1 MIAYEKRSWV
11 LAAMLAALAGFV
23 DAIGFVSLGGFFVSF
38 MSGNSTRVA
47 VGLVQDPPAAFVAGS
62 LVMSFVFGV
71 IAGMCVASRATRHRK
86 PAVLALV
93 TGFLTVAA
101 SLSEVTSHLP
111 VAMVLAAA
119 MGAENAVFQRN
130 GEVSIGVTYM
140 TGALVKLGQHIAAAL
155 MGGPRWNWAPYL
167 ILWSSLVGGAC
178 LGAFAFIRAGN
189 VAIWMAVF
197 AAGSM
202 AVYAAMAGPSKGS
215 HRVLG
220 RQ

>member
-1 MIAYEKRSWV
+1 MIAYEKRFWV

-23 DAIGFVSLGGFFVSF
+23 DAIGFISLGGFFVSF

-47 VGLVQDPPAAFVAGS
+47 VGLVRDIPAAFIAGS
-62 LVMSFVFGV
+62 LVLSFVFGV
-71 IAGMCVASRATRHRK
+71 IAGTCVASRATRHRK

-93 TGFLTVAA
+93 TVLLTAAA

-111 VAMVLAAA
+111 VAMLLAAA

-155 MGGPRWNWAPYL
+155 MGGPKWNWTPHL
-167 ILWSSLVGGAC
+167 ILWASLVCGAC
-178 LGAFAFIRAGN
+178 LGASTFIRAGN
-189 VAIWMAVF
+189 VAIWMAVV
-197 AAGSM
+197 AAASM
-202 AVYAAMAGPSKGS
+202 TAYAAMAGPSK
-215 HRVLG
+215 RAP
-220 RQ
+220 

>member
-1 MIAYEKRSWV
+1 MIAYEKRFWV

-23 DAIGFVSLGGFFVSF
+23 DAIGFISLGGFFVSF

-47 VGLVQDPPAAFVAGS
+47 VGLVRDIPAAFIAGS
-62 LVMSFVFGV
+62 LVLSFVFGV
-71 IAGMCVASRATRHRK
+71 IAGTCVASRATRHRK

-93 TGFLTVAA
+93 TVLLTAAA

-111 VAMVLAAA
+111 AAMVLAAA

-155 MGGPRWNWAPYL
+155 MGGPKWNWAPYL
-167 ILWSSLVGGAC
+167 ILWASLVCGAC
-178 LGAFAFIRAGN
+178 LGASTFIRAGN
-189 VAIWMAVF
+189 VAIWMAVV
-197 AAGSM
+197 AAASM
-202 AVYAAMAGPSKGS
+202 TAYAAMAGPSK
-215 HRVLG
+215 RAP
-220 RQ
+220 

>member
-1 MIAYEKRSWV
+1 MV
-11 LAAMLAALAGFV
+11 LS
-23 DAIGFVSLGGFFVSF
+23 FVS
-38 MSGNSTRVA
+38 
-47 VGLVQDPPAAFVAGS
+47 
-62 LVMSFVFGV
+62 GV
-71 IAGMCVASRATRHRK
+71 IAGSFVASRAARHRK

-93 TGFLTVAA
+93 TGLLTVAA

-140 TGALVKLGQHIAAAL
+140 TGALVKLGQHIASAL

-167 ILWSSLVGGAC
+167 ILWTSLVGGAS
-178 LGAFAFIRAGN
+178 LGAFTFIRAGN
-189 VAIWMAVF
+189 VAIWMAVL

-202 AVYAAMAGPSKGS
+202 AVYAAMAGPSK
-215 HRVLG
+215 
-220 RQ
+220 QAP

>member
-1 MIAYEKRSWV
+1 MIAYEKRFWV

-23 DAIGFVSLGGFFVSF
+23 DAIGFISLGGFFVSF

-47 VGLVQDPPAAFVAGS
+47 VGLVRDIPAAFIAGS
-62 LVMSFVFGV
+62 LVLSFVFGV
-71 IAGMCVASRATRHRK
+71 IAGTCVASRATRHRK

-93 TGFLTVAA
+93 TGLLTAAA
-101 SLSEVTSHLP
+101 SLSEVASHLP

-155 MGGPRWNWAPYL
+155 MGGPKWNWAPYL
-167 ILWSSLVGGAC
+167 ILWASLVCGAC
-178 LGAFAFIRAGN
+178 LGASTFIRAGN
-189 VAIWMAVF
+189 VAIWMAVV
-197 AAGSM
+197 AAASM
-202 AVYAAMAGPSKGS
+202 TAYAAMAGPSK
-215 HRVLG
+215 RAP
-220 RQ
+220 

>member
-1 MIAYEKRSWV
+1 MIAYEKRFWV

-23 DAIGFVSLGGFFVSF
+23 DAIGFISLGGFFVSF

-47 VGLVQDPPAAFVAGS
+47 VGLVRDIPAAFIAGS
-62 LVMSFVFGV
+62 LVLSFVFGV
-71 IAGMCVASRATRHRK
+71 IAGTCVASRATRHRK

-93 TGFLTVAA
+93 TVLLTAAA

-111 VAMVLAAA
+111 AAMVLAAA

-155 MGGPRWNWAPYL
+155 MGGPKWNWAPYL
-167 ILWSSLVGGAC
+167 ILWASLVCGAW
-178 LGAFAFIRAGN
+178 GASTFIRAGN
-189 VAIWMAVF
+189 VAIWMAVV
-197 AAGSM
+197 AAASM
-202 AVYAAMAGPSKGS
+202 TAYAAMAGPSK
-215 HRVLG
+215 RAP
-220 RQ
+220 